1 MKRPSPSDARRCAVA
16 LIAVVV
22 LAVSPLAAQSLP
34 YESMAARIVSALQV
48 TRGERVLLRVDPNTM
63 AQLAPIVRKG
73 LEARGAVVDV
83 LPYGPAPDFE
93 ARLANTDVYV
103 WLPAPATATP
113 GDQALAL
120 QRWIDNGPG
129 REIHFHW
136 VDGTRDVDGLPAKHT
151 PAYDRV
157 YAAALDIDYRQ
168 LATQMDQAIQRLRSG
183 EVRVTTPSGS
193 DIRFRVGDRPFNKQ
207 DGDGSKAR
215 AAKGRIRI
223 DRHIELPAGILRVAP
238 LEESVTG
245 VIVLPS
251 ARFGA
256 EQVTDIRL
264 EFEKGVVTSARAR
277 TGNGALQAFL
287 KSDPAAARFREF
299 CLGFNPRLVVPAGE
313 SALPYY
319 GYGSGVVRMSLGD
332 NTELGGNVRGGVVRW
347 LFFPDATVR
356 VGGEVIVRDGRLQTA
371 SQQP

>member
-1 MKRPSPSDARRCAVA
+1 MTLDQDARLWRAVGLHLAA
-16 LIAVVV
+16 LAV
-22 LAVSPLAAQSLP
+22 LAASPLAAQSLP
-34 YESMAARIVSALQV
+34 YESMAARIVTALQV

-63 AQLAPIVRKG
+63 GQLAPIVRKA
-73 LEARGAVVDV
+73 LEARGAVVET
-83 LPYGPAPDFE
+83 LEYGPAPDFE
-93 ARLANTDVYV
+93 ARLAKTDVYV

-113 GDQALAL
+113 ADQVLAL

-129 REIHFHW
+129 RELHFHW
-136 VDGTRDVDGLPAKHT
+136 VDGTRDVDGLPARHSA
-151 PAYDRV
+151 AYDRV
-157 YAAALDIDYRQ
+157 YAAALEIDYRR
-168 LATQMDQAIQRLRSG
+168 LAEQMDQAVERLRSG
-183 EVRVTTPSGS
+183 EVRVTTPSGA

-207 DGDGSKAR
+207 DGDGSKGR

-251 ARFGA
+251 ARFGT
-256 EQVTDIRL
+256 EVVTDIRL
-264 EFEKGVVTSARAR
+264 EFAKGVVTSARAR
-277 TGNGALQAFL
+277 TGEGALQAFL
-287 KSDPAAARFREF
+287 QSNPAATRFREF
-299 CLGFNPRLVVPAGE
+299 CLGFNPRLVVPPGE

-347 LFFPDATVR
+347 LFFPDATVA
-356 VGGEVIVRDGRLQTA
+356 VGREIIVRDGRLQEH
-371 SQQP
+371 